1 MMARVVNVVI
11 SKAVDQI
18 PYIGPHMDPEGSK
31 KENQSFSDNS
41 LLARWL
47 VARCA

>member
-31 KENQSFSDNS
+31 NQSFSDNS
-41 LLARWL
+41 LLAHWL
-47 VARCA
+47 IAHCA